1 MKIQDEQIHQL
12 VMDYIKLNADK
23 LEISTPDSFA
33 KTYWEVSAQL
43 RKAIVAQHPHGK

>member
-1 MKIQDEQIHQL
+1 MNIQDEQIHQL
-12 VMDYIKLNADK
+12 VMDYIKLNADR

-43 RKAIVAQHPHGK
+43 RHAIVVQHPHEK